1 MGLYEKIKIIYPD
14 LTADDFQPVS
24 MGGTIEL
31 FDDGNGNQS
40 ITVWNNTEYTKP
52 TQAQLDE
59 VQE

>member
-14 LTADDFQPVS
+14 LTVDDFQPVS

-40 ITVWNNTEYTKP
+40 ITVWNNTEYTEP
-52 TQAQLDE
+52 TQAQLDSIE
-59 VQE
+59 G